1 MSGPNAFSRWVEGEK
16 PVPLHAEF
24 QPVKEAK
31 EKQAGKKPAAL
42 DDKKRLDG
50 FLRLYAR
57 CAVVIS
63 VLMLLVLLVGAVAL
77 PEFAAPGNPTDN
89 EVVRRYVGSA
99 EAETGAENVIAGMIL
114 NYRGFDTF
122 GESCVLFLAVCCV
135 MLLLW
140 ATNDGIRAEG
150 EACKKSAP
158 RDAILANV
166 AKLLL
171 PCVLCFGLCVLFNG
185 HVSPGGGF
193 SGGAILGAALILFA
207 VAFGAEAVQR
217 FFTERVFNTVR
228 ITGLML
234 YALMFG
240 VYIYQGANHVESS
253 LAHYIVLVIDLAVGL
268 VVMSTMYGFYSFYT
282 KGEL

>member
-1 MSGPNAFSRWVEGEK
+1 MSAPDLFTRWVNGDAA
-16 PVPLHAEF
+16 VPLHTEF
-24 QPVKEAK
+24 QPLT
-31 EKQAGKKPAAL
+31 EKKPKKKPAAV

-50 FLRLYAR
+50 FLKIYAI
-57 CAVVIS
+57 CAVAIS
-63 VLMLLVLLVGAVAL
+63 VLMLLVLLFGAVAL
-77 PEFAAPGNPTDN
+77 PEFADPGNPTNN
-89 EVVRRYVGSA
+89 EVVERYVGSA
-99 EAETGAENVIAGMIL
+99 EHETGAENVIAGMIL

-140 ATNDGIRAEG
+140 ATNDKIRAEARHC
-150 EACKKSAP
+150 EKTAP

-185 HVSPGGGF
+185 HISPGGGF
-193 SGGAILGAALILFA
+193 SGGSILGAALILFA

-217 FFTERVFNTVR
+217 FFTERVFNAVR

-234 YALMFG
+234 YAVMFG
-240 VYIYQGANHVESS
+240 VYIYQGANGVESE
-253 LAHYIVLVIDLAVGL
+253 LARYIVLVIDLAVGL

>member
-1 MSGPNAFSRWVEGEK
+1 MSAASPLRRWLDGETK
-16 PVPLHAEF
+16 VPLAAEYRN
-24 QPVKEAK
+24 PEPRPAK
-31 EKQAGKKPAAL
+31 KRPPRVGDRA
-42 DDKKRLDG
+42 RLDG
-50 FLRLYAR
+50 FLRLYFK

-63 VLMLLVLLVGAVAL
+63 VLLVLVLLVGAVAL
-77 PEFAAPGNPTDN
+77 PAFAKPGNPTDN

-99 EAETGAENVIAGMIL
+99 EEETGAENVVAGMIL

-140 ATNDGIRAEG
+140 ATSDRIRAEAKTC
-150 EACKKSAP
+150 EKQAP

-166 AKLLL
+166 CRLVL
-171 PCVLCFGLCVLFNG
+171 PCVLVFGLCILFNG
-185 HVSPGGGF
+185 HISPGGGF
-193 SGGAILGAALILFA
+193 SGGSVLGAALILFA
-207 VAFGAEAVQR
+207 VAFGAEAVGR
-217 FFTERVFNTVR
+217 FFTARVFNAVR

-234 YALMFG
+234 YAAMFG
-240 VYIYQGANHVESS
+240 VYIFQGANGIESE
-253 LAHYIVLVIDLAVGL
+253 LARYIVLVIDLAVGL

>member
-1 MSGPNAFSRWVEGEK
+1 MSGKNFFTGWVEGEK

-24 QPVKEAK
+24 EPIEEKKAK
-31 EKQAGKKPAAL
+31 
-42 DDKKRLDG
+42 KKRPASLSDRQKLDG
-50 FLRLYAR
+50 FLRIYAR
-57 CAVVIS
+57 CGIAIS
-63 VLMLLVLLVGAVAL
+63 AVLLIVLLIGAVAM

-89 EVVRRYVGSA
+89 EVVHRYVGSA
-99 EAETGAENVIAGMIL
+99 EHETGAENVIAGMIL

-140 ATNDGIRAEG
+140 ATNDKIKAEARACE
-150 EACKKSAP
+150 KTAP

-171 PCVLCFGLCVLFNG
+171 PCVLCFGICVLLNG
-185 HVSPGGGF
+185 HISPGGGF
-193 SGGAILGAALILFA
+193 SGGSILGAALILFA
-207 VAFGAEAVQR
+207 VSFGSEAVHR
-217 FFTERVFNTVR
+217 FFTAKVFNAVR
-228 ITGLML
+228 ITGLMI
-234 YALMFG
+234 YACMFG
-240 VYIYQGANHVESS
+240 VYIYQGANQVQSD
-253 LAHYIVLVIDLAVGL
+253 LARYIVLVIDLAVGL

>member
-1 MSGPNAFSRWVEGEK
+1 MNAFTKWVDGEV
-16 PVPLHAEF
+16 PVPLKTEF
-24 QPVKEAK
+24 MPVKAK
-31 EKQAGKKPAAL
+31 KAKKKRAAL
-42 DDKKRLDG
+42 GDKQRLDG
-50 FLRLYAR
+50 FLRLYAK
-57 CAVVIS
+57 CAVIIS
-63 VLMLLVLLVGAVAL
+63 VLMLVVLLIGAVAL
-77 PEFAAPGNPTDN
+77 PAFAQPGNPTDN

-140 ATNDGIRAEG
+140 ATNDKIRAEAKAS
-150 EACKKSAP
+150 EKAAP
-158 RDAILANV
+158 PDVILQSV

-171 PCVLCFGLCVLFNG
+171 PCVLCFGMCVLFNG

-193 SGGAILGAALILFA
+193 SGGSILGAALILFA
-207 VAFGAEAVQR
+207 VAFGADSVRR

-228 ITGLML
+228 ITGLMV
-234 YALMFG
+234 YACMFG
-240 VYIYQGANHVESS
+240 VYIYQGANGISS
-253 LAHYIVLVIDLAVGL
+253 NLARYIVLVIDIAVGL

>member
-1 MSGPNAFSRWVEGEK
+1 MSAPDLFTRWVNGDAAVPLRTEYQPLGEK
-16 PVPLHAEF
+16 KP
-24 QPVKEAK
+24 K
-31 EKQAGKKPAAL
+31 KKPAAV

-50 FLRLYAR
+50 FLKIYAI

-63 VLMLLVLLVGAVAL
+63 VLMLLVLLFGAVAL
-77 PEFAAPGNPTDN
+77 PEFAAPQNPTNN
-89 EVVRRYVGSA
+89 EVVARYVGSA
-99 EAETGAENVIAGMIL
+99 EHETGAENVIAGMIL

-140 ATNDGIRAEG
+140 ATNDKIRAEARHC
-150 EACKKSAP
+150 EKTAP
-158 RDAILANV
+158 RDTILANV

-193 SGGAILGAALILFA
+193 SGGSILGAALILFA

-217 FFTERVFNTVR
+217 FFTERVFNAVR

-234 YALMFG
+234 YAVMFG
-240 VYIYQGANHVESS
+240 VYIYQGANGVESE
-253 LAHYIVLVIDLAVGL
+253 LARYIVLVIDLAVGL

>member
-1 MSGPNAFSRWVEGEK
+1 MSDFYSFTKWVDGDK
-16 PVPLHAEF
+16 TVPLKTEF
-24 QPVKEAK
+24 RPVRTKR
-31 EKQAGKKPAAL
+31 EKKKPASAN
-42 DDKKRLDG
+42 DSQRLDG
-50 FLRLYAR
+50 FLRLYAK

-63 VLMLLVLLVGAVAL
+63 VMMIVVLLIGAVAL
-77 PEFAAPGNPTDN
+77 PEFASPGNPTNN
-89 EVVRRYVGSA
+89 EVVQRYVGSA
-99 EAETGAENVIAGMIL
+99 EHETGAENVIAGMIL

-140 ATNDGIRAEG
+140 ATSDRIRAEAKDSG
-150 EACKKSAP
+150 SEAP
-158 RDAILANV
+158 RDMILANV
-166 AKLLL
+166 ARLVL
-171 PCVLCFGLCVLFNG
+171 PCILCFGMCVLFNG

-193 SGGAILGAALILFA
+193 SGGSILGAALILFA
-207 VAFGAEAVQR
+207 VAFGSDAVRR

-228 ITGLML
+228 ITGLMI

-240 VYIYQGANHVESS
+240 VYIYQGANGVQSN
-253 LAHYIVLVIDLAVGL
+253 LAHYIVLVIDIAVGL

>member
-1 MSGPNAFSRWVEGEK
+1 MNAFTKWVNGEVS
-16 PVPLHAEF
+16 VPLKTEF
-24 QPVKEAK
+24 MPIKAK
-31 EKQAGKKPAAL
+31 KARKKRASLGDKQ
-42 DDKKRLDG
+42 RLDG
-50 FLRLYAR
+50 FLRLYAK
-57 CAVVIS
+57 CAVIIS
-63 VLMLLVLLVGAVAL
+63 ILMLVVLLIGAVAL
-77 PEFAAPGNPTDN
+77 PAFAQPGNPTDN

-140 ATNDGIRAEG
+140 ATNDKIRAEAKAS
-150 EACKKSAP
+150 EKAAP
-158 RDAILANV
+158 PDVILQSV

-171 PCVLCFGLCVLFNG
+171 PCVLCFGMCVLFNG

-193 SGGAILGAALILFA
+193 SGGSILGAALILFA
-207 VAFGAEAVQR
+207 VAFGADSVRR

-228 ITGLML
+228 ITGLMV
-234 YALMFG
+234 YACMFG
-240 VYIYQGANHVESS
+240 VYIYQGANGISS
-253 LAHYIVLVIDLAVGL
+253 NLARYIVLVIDIAVGL